1 MPNYVFLFL
10 SRLPSPE
17 KDLNLHSQT
26 LAASSAD
33 AATWFVAHFI
43 HTCWSLIQHE
53 PNLGRRTGSGKGK
66 DKPTLRCCSP

>member
-33 AATWFVAHFI
+33 AATWFVAHVI
-43 HTCWSLIQHE
+43 RTCWSLIQHE